1 MDAHTRDLRY
11 FLAVA
16 AELSFARAAESLFV
30 PQPALSKQIRHL
42 ERALGADLFF
52 RDRREIRLTPA
63 GRTLLPYAQQT
74 LTSWQSGA
82 EALAALRPASAA
94 ALRIGMSAGPGR
106 GGLLPAIRSRFTA
119 EHPEVSPSLRQVDR
133 SDPTAGLADGTSD
146 LAFVW
151 LPLPEPSRYAHLVLA
166 EEPRLVALPT
176 THPLADRIAIDFADL
191 LHEPFLALPPSAG
204 PLRDYWLATDARNG
218 TPPRIG
224 AVVAG
229 PDETY
234 EALVAGKGVAL
245 VATGNTHLPLLH
257 GDVITVPVMGV
268 TPSRFALA
276 WRRDDTRPLVRAYAR
291 AARLSGGSRAAP

>member
-1 MDAHTRDLRY
+1 MDTHTRDLRY

-16 AELSFARAAESLFV
+16 RELNFTRAAESLFV
-30 PQPALSKQIRHL
+30 SQPALSKQIRQL
-42 ERALGADLFF
+42 ERNLGADLFL
-52 RDRREIRLTPA
+52 RDRREVRLTQA
-63 GRTLLPYAQQT
+63 GEALLPHAQHT
-74 LTSWQSGA
+74 LKTWQLGMN
-82 EALAALRPASAA
+82 ALAELRSRTTTV
-94 ALRIGMSAGPGR
+94 LHIGMSTSPGR

-119 EHPEVSPSLRQVDR
+119 EHPEATPSVRQVGW
-133 SDPTAGLADGTSD
+133 SDPTAGLADGSSD
-146 LAFVW
+146 AAFVW

-176 THPLADRIAIDFADL
+176 SHPLADRIAIDFTDL
-191 LHEPFLALPPSAG
+191 LHEPFLALPPTAG
-204 PLRDYWLATDARNG
+204 PLRDYWLAADARNG

-234 EALVAGKGVAL
+234 EALVAGRGVVL
-245 VATGNTHLPLLH
+245 VASGNAPLLLR
-257 GDVITVPVMGV
+257 GDVITVPVVGV

-291 AARLSGGSRAAP
+291 AARLSGGTRAAP